1 MAHNHGS
8 SDGHSHAAPTNFG
21 RAFAVGIAL
30 NMTFVVVEFLYGVW
44 GNSLSL
50 IADAGH
56 NLSDV
61 LGLALAWG
69 AIWLARRQTT
79 EKRTYGYRRSTILAA
94 LINAMTI
101 LIAVGVVAWEAVRRF
116 FEPSVEVN
124 SGWMILV
131 ASIGILINA
140 GSAYLFMAG
149 SKEDLN
155 VRGAFAHL
163 AADAA
168 VSLGV
173 VLTGVVIAYTGWWIL
188 DPVVSL
194 VISAVI
200 VWGTWSLL
208 RDSFNLV
215 LDAVPEGID
224 LQEVREYLLDLND
237 CRDVH
242 DLHVWAMSTT
252 ENALTAH
259 IVIPNSANDDTL
271 IKQTSKELRKRFG
284 IEHATLQIEYG
295 TDAGCRCGLDK
306 PESERSRKDEHDESE
321 HKAR

>member
-8 SDGHSHAAPTNFG
+8 SDGHNHAAPTSFG

-30 NMTFVVVEFLYGVW
+30 NLTFVVIEFLYGIW

-94 LINAMTI
+94 LINAITI
-101 LIAVGVVAWEAVRRF
+101 LIAVGIVAWEAIRRF
-116 FEPSVEVN
+116 SEPSVEVN
-124 SGWMILV
+124 SGSMIWI
-131 ASIGILINA
+131 AAIGILINA

-155 VRGAFAHL
+155 VRGAFSHL

-168 VSLGV
+168 VSVGV
-173 VLTGVVIAYTGWWIL
+173 VVTGIIISYTGWWIL

-194 VISAVI
+194 LISVVI
-200 VWGTWSLL
+200 VWGTWGLL
-208 RDSFNLV
+208 RDSVNLA

-224 LQEVREYLLDLND
+224 LDKVREYLLGLTD

-259 IVIPNSANDDTL
+259 IVIPNSMNDDAL
-271 IKQTSKELRKRFG
+271 IKKTSAELHERFG

-295 TDAGCRCGLDK
+295 DDAGCRCGLNK
-306 PESERSRKDEHDESE
+306 ASKETAVSR
-321 HKAR
+321 

>member
-1 MAHNHGS
+1 MGHEHNHAP
-8 SDGHSHAAPTNFG
+8 SDFG

-30 NMTFVVVEFLYGVW
+30 NLTFVVIEFLYGIW

-69 AIWLARRQTT
+69 AIWLAKRQTT

-94 LINAMTI
+94 LVNAVM
-101 LIAVGVVAWEAVRRF
+101 LLVAVGIVAWEAVHRF
-116 FEPSVEVN
+116 FAPAVAVN
-124 SGWMILV
+124 SSSMIWI
-131 ASIGILINA
+131 AAIGILVNA
-140 GSAYLFMAG
+140 FSAYLFMAG

-163 AADAA
+163 AADAV

-173 VLTGVVIAYTGWWIL
+173 VLTGVVIAYTGWWML
-188 DPVVSL
+188 DPTVSL

-208 RDSFNLV
+208 RDSVNLA

-224 LQEVREYLLDLND
+224 LQQVREYLLGLTD

-259 IVIPNSANDDTL
+259 IVIPNLMMGDAL
-271 IKQTSKELRKRFG
+271 IKQTSKELHERFG

-295 TDAGCRCGLDK
+295 DDAGCRCGLDK
-306 PESERSRKDEHDESE
+306 PVSE
-321 HKAR
+321 HKETSG

>member
-1 MAHNHGS
+1 M
-8 SDGHSHAAPTNFG
+8 GHDHDHAPATYG

-30 NMTFVVVEFLYGVW
+30 NLSFVVVEFLYGIW
-44 GNSLSL
+44 ANSLSL

-69 AIWLARRQTT
+69 AIWLAKRQTT
-79 EKRTYGYRRSTILAA
+79 ERRTYGYRRTTILAA
-94 LINAMTI
+94 LINAITI
-101 LIAVGVVAWEAVRRF
+101 LIAVGIVAWEAVRRF
-116 FEPSVEVN
+116 SEPSIEVN
-124 SGWMILV
+124 TGTMIWI

-140 GSAYLFMAG
+140 GSAYLFASG

-155 VRGAFAHL
+155 VRGAFMHL

-173 VLTGVVIAYTGWWIL
+173 VITGIVIAYTGWWIL
-188 DPVVSL
+188 DPAVSL
-194 VISAVI
+194 LISAVI

-208 RDSFNLV
+208 RDSVNLS
-215 LDAVPEGID
+215 LDAVPKGID
-224 LQEVREYLLDLND
+224 LSEVRDYLLGLSE

-242 DLHVWAMSTT
+242 DLHIWAMSTT
-252 ENALTAH
+252 ENAMTAH
-259 IVIPNSANDDTL
+259 IVIPTNQAEDALLKS
-271 IKQTSKELRKRFG
+271 TSHELHHRFG
-284 IEHATLQIEYG
+284 IQHTTLQIEYG

-306 PESERSRKDEHDESE
+306 
-321 HKAR
+321 